1 MIHEAAR
8 RLNYPGANKLY
19 SHLRAQGHNIK
30 YREVQ
35 EYTERQPAR
44 QVFVQQRRIRHPR
57 VKNAPPK
64 PPNMN
69 EGKFTAPTIKSR
81 WMADLADLTAQP
93 SISGEAEDR
102 PFQYILVVLN
112 VFSKELYAKPLR
124 VNNREAVTNAFREI
138 LEGNQSPNQVDT
150 DNGTEFTGPFQD
162 LLRERGIQHFV
173 KDQENANGLAPV
185 DRVIGTLKRAIF
197 RRVVADGNKNWV
209 TDLQKTVD
217 GYNET
222 IHSALQGRPPE
233 EVKDDGELQFALRRA
248 NSQAMVHN
256 SAVVQRRDEKL
267 QDKGAFR
274 VHEPSRSFARSYQ
287 PRFGDKVHAIAEVK
301 RGYVTDTEGKAFKSK
316 YVLPVPAGS
325 ADAANT
331 EEMKGG
337 SAQTDRLRLEALKPF
352 KDRLVEYIGSGKWMH
367 EMAEKM
373 KELGMTGLMKNGL
386 NYKKSLV
393 LLGFEIGDRGKVTY
407 KKSPAESAAA
417 LRAPTRRLRAKTKS
431 AAA

>member
-1 MIHEAAR
+1 
-8 RLNYPGANKLY
+8 
-19 SHLRAQGHNIK
+19 
-30 YREVQ
+30 
-35 EYTERQPAR
+35 
-44 QVFVQQRRIRHPR
+44 
-57 VKNAPPK
+57 
-64 PPNMN
+64 MN

-248 NSQAMVHN
+248 NSEAMVHN

-287 PRFGDKVHAIAEVK
+287 ARYGDKVHAIAEVK

-407 KKSPAESAAA
+407 KKSPVESAAA